1 MGMAKVFKKV
11 LSPGGKAAS
20 QAPPEVRAK
29 LNPSSP
35 TSEASTRTTA
45 QSRRS
50 GAQAR
55 AQSSSTT
62 LLGDAT
68 TVGQFSSKK
77 LLGQ

>member
-11 LSPGGKAAS
+11 LGPGGKAAS

-55 AQSSSTT
+55 AQSSTT